1 MLELKPPEMLLPEI
15 ELPTLELPTEDGI
28 PLETNWHRIEINL
41 LIDSLHYHWRSR
53 RDYFAG
59 GNMFIY
65 FSFEQVRNRDYRGPD
80 FFVVKGVNGE
90 RDREAWIV
98 WEEKGRYPNLIVE
111 LSSPTT
117 REVDLGPK
125 KELYELTF
133 RTPEYFCYD
142 PDQKRLMGWRLGGG
156 QYLELEPNEQG
167 WLWSKELNLWLG
179 TWEGEYLRTTAT
191 WLRFYMA
198 EGELV
203 LTGEEAAHAEAK
215 AERRRAEQERR
226 RAEQAEERARRLE
239 EQLRAL
245 GVEPEDK

>member
-1 MLELKPPEMLLPEI
+1 MLELKPPELLFPEI
-15 ELPTLELPTEDGI
+15 ELPVLELPTEDGV

-41 LIDSLHYHWRSR
+41 LVDSLHHHWRDQ

-65 FSFEQVRNRDYRGPD
+65 YSFEQVRNRDYRGPD
-80 FFVVKGVNGE
+80 FFVIKGVDGE

-117 REVDLGPK
+117 RDVDLGPK
-125 KELYELTF
+125 KELYEQTF

-142 PDQKRLMGWRLGGG
+142 PDQKRLMGWRLGDG
-156 QYLELEPNEQG
+156 QYLELEPNERG

-179 TWEGEYLRTTAT
+179 TWEGEYLRITAT
-191 WLRFYMA
+191 WLRFHTA

-203 LTGEEAAHAEAK
+203 LTGEEAARAEAE
-215 AERRRAEQERR
+215 AERRRAQQERR

-239 EQLRAL
+239 EQLQAL
-245 GVEPEDK
+245 GAEPEE